1 MSDTK
6 SAQEQTTTEV
16 SMMKT
21 SLRTHFARLL
31 DDELDVDEVTNWFAS
46 LGMVTGKQD
55 ITENAAALTHY
66 FDDLGFNTGEDYCLA
81 KEEDIEAACKS
92 KHMES
97 KISMAS
103 ARTIYRYMTS
113 RPDNDTAS
121 RATAGT
127 ANTVATGG
135 TGSAVTAVM
144 NDNAA
149 KALMKIATSAT
160 EKVPRMQ
167 EKYMTVSLIRKHIKD
182 YIRAKENEWEGNG
195 LYDAITAMR
204 SNMDKPYEDLV
215 VIAGR
220 YATDAV
226 ADRDECSDFLK
237 SVSSEIQG
245 QCGIGRS
252 RSIIEAVARMLRK
265 CSTKSFEECRED
277 IRYVS
282 ESVWIIK
289 SGHHLRKDFED
300 WVKKVFEV
308 RYTPFISA
316 ETILESMMTML
327 VNFQP
332 LVHKLIE
339 AYKIHGDSQASIDN
353 MIKVVR
359 EHIPK
364 PESRS
369 GALFRAGSRSNDTW
383 DALGHHQRK
392 NLRSS

>member
-135 TGSAVTAVM
+135 TGSAVTA
-144 NDNAA
+144 D
-149 KALMKIATSAT
+149 S
-160 EKVPRMQ
+160 
-167 EKYMTVSLIRKHIKD
+167 S
-182 YIRAKENEWEGNG
+182 
-195 LYDAITAMR
+195 
-204 SNMDKPYEDLV
+204 YE
-215 VIAGR
+215 
-220 YATDAV
+220 
-226 ADRDECSDFLK
+226 
-237 SVSSEIQG
+237 
-245 QCGIGRS
+245 
-252 RSIIEAVARMLRK
+252 
-265 CSTKSFEECRED
+265 
-277 IRYVS
+277 
-282 ESVWIIK
+282 
-289 SGHHLRKDFED
+289 
-300 WVKKVFEV
+300 
-308 RYTPFISA
+308 
-316 ETILESMMTML
+316 
-327 VNFQP
+327 
-332 LVHKLIE
+332 
-339 AYKIHGDSQASIDN
+339 
-353 MIKVVR
+353 
-359 EHIPK
+359 
-364 PESRS
+364 
-369 GALFRAGSRSNDTW
+369 
-383 DALGHHQRK
+383 
-392 NLRSS
+392 